1 VLIIS
6 RLLTGR
12 RIITTDVAE
21 INSGNLL
28 EVLSKT
34 KTVHDLN
41 KDEIEYLYNVYKGKQ
56 EILGKTKEVRKDINN
71 IITENRAYEIVSFKR
86 GHVFGEPIQYI
97 RRGEEESL
105 TGDITK
111 LNDYMIECDKGEIDS
126 ELAEWILIG
135 GVGYRMTLP
144 NSDWEK
150 EGFEPPFKIFTL
162 DPRCT
167 YVVRYNDLEKKVLM
181 GVTYTVADDLSITY
195 YVYTKNKYY
204 VVKAD
209 QIVDEQDVYMGD
221 VIITEYVSGSARLGA
236 FEVVLPLLD
245 AINSLQSN
253 RLDDVEQHVNSF
265 LAVYGADI
273 DDDTYKKVEAYK
285 MLILPDGADAK
296 YLSATL
302 HQTDVQTFADSLYQ
316 NILTICGMPNRN
328 GGSST
333 SDTGSAVLLRD
344 GWESAEAQA
353 KSLEKTFK
361 KSEREF
367 LKLVLRIL
375 KDMGGTSLNITNID
389 IKFARRYT
397 DNILTKTQALTQLL
411 DAGIKPEIAIATCG
425 IWNDPTDVAVQSKPY
440 LDKWTI
446 EDEPEEEVDNDVPV
460 DGQEIIEAN

>member
-1 VLIIS
+1 
-6 RLLTGR
+6 
-12 RIITTDVAE
+12 
-21 INSGNLL
+21 
-28 EVLSKT
+28 
-34 KTVHDLN
+34 
-41 KDEIEYLYNVYKGKQ
+41 
-56 EILGKTKEVRKDINN
+56 
-71 IITENRAYEIVSFKR
+71 
-86 GHVFGEPIQYI
+86 
-97 RRGEEESL
+97 
-105 TGDITK
+105 
-111 LNDYMIECDKGEIDS
+111 
-126 ELAEWILIG
+126 
-135 GVGYRMTLP
+135 
-144 NSDWEK
+144 
-150 EGFEPPFKIFTL
+150 
-162 DPRCT
+162 
-167 YVVRYNDLEKKVLM
+167 M

-209 QIVDEQDVYMGD
+209 QIVDEQDIYMGD

-273 DDDTYKKVEAYK
+273 DDETYKKVEAYK

-460 DGQEIIEAN
+460 DGQEAIEAN

>member
-1 VLIIS
+1 MSIIS

-12 RIITTDVAE
+12 TIITTDVPE
-21 INSGNLL
+21 IHSGNLL
-28 EVLSKT
+28 EVLSKA
-34 KTVHDLN
+34 KQVHDGN
-41 KDEIEYLYNVYKGKQ
+41 KDEIEYLYKVYKGEQDIQRKS
-56 EILGKTKEVRKDINN
+56 KEVRPEINN
-71 IITENRAYEIVSFKR
+71 IVTENRAYEIVSFKR

-97 RRGEEESL
+97 RRGEEENISSE
-105 TGDITK
+105 ITT

-144 NSDWEK
+144 NSDWESDN
-150 EGFEPPFKIFTL
+150 FEPPFKIFTL
-162 DPRCT
+162 DPRYT
-167 YVVRYNDLEKKVLM
+167 FVVRYNDLEKKVLM

-195 YVYTKNKYY
+195 YVYTKDKFYK
-204 VVKAD
+204 VVAD
-209 QIVDEQDVYMGD
+209 QIVEEKDLFLGN
-221 VIITEYVSGSARLGA
+221 VIITEYVSGNARLGA
-236 FEVVLPLLD
+236 FEIVLPLLD

-265 LAVYGADI
+265 LSITGADI
-273 DDDTYKKVEAYK
+273 DDETYKKVNEYK

-375 KDMGGTSLNITNID
+375 KDMGGTKLNITNID

-397 DNILTKTQALTQLL
+397 DNILTKTQALTSLL

-425 IWNDPTDVAVQSKPY
+425 IWNDPTDVALQSKPY
-440 LDKWTI
+440 LDKWNI
-446 EDEPEEEVDNDVPV
+446 E
-460 DGQEIIEAN
+460 